1 MPAPPGLI
9 ASRAEALEPR
19 RTPSVRDGP
28 FLIAGAGSIGT
39 RHLANLRSLDCHG
52 LRLYRTS
59 LRPRIGAPS
68 DVPVERELASAFRRH
83 PRAVLVCNPTSLHI
97 PVALAAAR
105 AGSHLFIEK
114 PLSHSME
121 GVGELQAEVE
131 RRGLVAFVG
140 FQFRFHPAFR
150 QVRAWLAEGAIGE
163 VVSVRVHW
171 GEYLPGWHPGE
182 DYRGSYSAR
191 RALGGGAVL
200 TLSHPFDY
208 LRFLLGEV
216 AEVSAYTAGRGGF
229 DLDVED
235 TAEVMLRFASGA
247 LGSVALDYVERPP
260 SHGFRIL
267 GRKGSIRWNWKAPD
281 GAARLF
287 DAERNSVQML
297 PTPKSFGRNRMFLDE
312 MRHFLACLEG
322 REDPLCS
329 LDDGVRALQIA
340 LAAKQAAA
348 EGRTIRV

>member
-9 ASRAEALEPR
+9 EARSPALEPR
-19 RTPSVRDGP
+19 REPSVRSGP

-39 RHLANLRSLDCHG
+39 RHLANLRSLGSHD

-59 LRPRIGAPS
+59 LRRRLGTPF
-68 DVPVERELASAFRRH
+68 DVPVERELVSALKRR
-83 PRAVLVCNPTSLHI
+83 PRAVLVCNPTSLHV
-97 PVALAAAR
+97 PLALSAAR
-105 AGSHLFIEK
+105 SGCHLFIEK

-121 GVGELQAEVE
+121 GIEELRAEVQK
-131 RRGLVAFVG
+131 RGLVAIVG

-150 QVRAWLAEGAIGE
+150 QAREWLTAGAIGE

-182 DYRGSYSAR
+182 DYRRSYSAR
-191 RALGGGAVL
+191 QALGGGAVL

-216 AEVSAYTAGRGGF
+216 EAVSALAARRSGF

-235 TAEVMLRFASGA
+235 TAEILLRFANGV
-247 LGSVALDYVERPP
+247 LGSVALDYIERPP

-267 GRKGSIRWNWKAPD
+267 GRKGSIRWKAPD

-287 DAERNSVQML
+287 DAEQNSVQMA
-297 PTPKSFGRNRMFLDE
+297 PSSRSYGRNRMFLDE
-312 MRHFLACLEG
+312 MRHFLACLDG
-322 REDPLCS
+322 REAPLCS

-340 LAAKQAAA
+340 LAAKKAAA
-348 EGRTIRV
+348 EGCTVRV